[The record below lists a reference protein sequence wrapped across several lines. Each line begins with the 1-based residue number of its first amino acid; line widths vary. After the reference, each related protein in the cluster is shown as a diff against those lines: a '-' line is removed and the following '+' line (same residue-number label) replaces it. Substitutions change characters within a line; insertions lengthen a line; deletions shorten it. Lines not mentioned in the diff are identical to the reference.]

1 MSLAT
6 AGLLFATPTWA
17 VPINDTEI
25 IFTSS
30 DAHQIDTLGQAIAID
45 GNIAIAGV
53 DRDDD
58 AGPASGSAYIFNAT
72 TGAELF
78 KLTASDAEAE
88 DVFGHSVEVSGNTAL
103 VGAFSKDDAVV
114 GADAGAAYL
123 FDVTTGKELFKLTA
137 SDGAAGDRFGHG
149 IDISGSRAIVGSYH
163 DDDLGHSSGSA
174 YIFDVFTG
182 NELMKLTASDGAAGD
197 QFGYWVALDGNI
209 AIVGSKY
216 DNHAGYRSGSA
227 YVFDVTTGEELFKL
241 TASDAGFNDEF
252 GYAVAIEGNMALVG
266 AWRNNDAGNDSG
278 SVYVFDVTTG
288 NELMKLT
295 ASDAQAG
302 DYFGYTMGISN
313 NTIVVGAY
321 GEDDMGHNSGSI
333 YFYDLTFGD
342 ELAKVTASDGSSGDE
357 FGTAVAISGDVAV
370 SGALF
375 AGNASGPYV
384 GQAYLYNVSSVLPPG
399 ADFNEDG
406 IVDSADLLVW
416 ENSVLAPRLDINE
429 DLQVDGTDFLL
440 WQRSF
445 QDEIVLDES
454 PANLDQ
460 QGPVDSTDLLIW
472 EQAFGTDVAGDLDS
486 DGDTDG
492 ADFLEL
498 QREFTPFDI
507 ADENK
512 DYLVD
517 DFELDLWKS
526 SFGWDADTDGDG
538 LLDGDADGDGLVTER
553 DRLWWQK
560 HAISEASL
568 AASTQIPEP
577 ASGLLLSGFLVAC
590 LVGRRPRFLLP
601 VVRKLER
608 CSQQPSCAYRQQ
620 EMRTSKWHVL
630 LHLSQAYWFRR
641 VATHDRRLGYIFG
654 HDRTTCH

>member
-1 MSLAT
+1 MATKVLAYLSLAT
-6 AGLLFATPTWA
+6 AGALLFATPTWA
-17 VPINDTEI
+17 APINDTEI
-25 IFTSS
+25 IFTTADAQES
-30 DAHQIDTLGQAIAID
+30 DILGQAVAID

-53 DRDDD
+53 DHDDD
-58 AGPASGSAYIFNAT
+58 AGQRSGSAYVFNAT
-72 TGAELF
+72 TGEELF
-78 KLTASDAEAE
+78 KLAASDAESG

-103 VGAFSKDDAVV
+103 VGAFSKDDAVL
-114 GADAGAAYL
+114 GADTGAAYL
-123 FDVTTGKELFKLTA
+123 FDVTTGNEIFKLTA

-149 IDISGSRAIVGSYH
+149 IDISGSRAIVGSYL
-163 DDDLGHSSGSA
+163 DDDFGHSSGSA
-174 YIFDVFTG
+174 YIFDVSTG
-182 NELMKLTASDGAAGD
+182 NELMKLTASDGAEGD

-216 DNHAGYRSGSA
+216 DDHAGYRSGSA

-241 TASDAGFNDEF
+241 TASDADFYDEF
-252 GYAVAIEGNMALVG
+252 GYAVAIEGNTALVG
-266 AWRNNDAGNDSG
+266 AWSNNDAGKDSG

-302 DYFGYTMGISN
+302 DYFGYAMGISN

-321 GEDDMGHNSGSI
+321 GDNDLGNESGSI

-342 ELAKVTASDGSSGDE
+342 ELGKVTASDGSFGEE

-375 AGNASGPYV
+375 ADNLISFDV
-384 GQAYLYNVSSVLPPG
+384 GQAYLYNVSSILPPG

-406 IVDSADLLVW
+406 IVDSADLLIW
-416 ENSVLAPRLDINE
+416 ENSVLAPRLDINK
-429 DLQVDGTDFLL
+429 DLQVDGADFLS
-440 WQRSF
+440 WQRNF
-445 QDEIVLDES
+445 QDEIILDES

-460 QGPVDSTDLLIW
+460 QGPVDGSDLIIL
-472 EQAFGTDVAGDLDS
+472 EQAFGTDVAGDIDS

-492 ADFLEL
+492 TDFLEL

-517 DFELDLWKS
+517 GFELDLWGS
-526 SFGWDADTDGDG
+526 SFGWDADADGDG
-538 LLDGDADGDGLVTER
+538 LLDGDADGDGHVTER
-553 DRLWWQK
+553 DRLWWQE
-560 HAISEASL
+560 HTISGASF

-577 ASGLLLSGFLVAC
+577 TSCLLLSGFLVAC
-590 LVGRRPRFLLP
+590 LVGRRPRFFIT
-601 VVRKLER
+601 
-608 CSQQPSCAYRQQ
+608 CSSLA
-620 EMRTSKWHVL
+620 
-630 LHLSQAYWFRR
+630 
-641 VATHDRRLGYIFG
+641 
-654 HDRTTCH
+654 